1 MNSQVHW
8 LGCDPLVDFYNL
20 RSSFRLADY
29 WPFAK
34 VPQGSGEGKVGKS
47 RWWLRPSPLLVLPSP
62 HLQLPG
68 LPHVSCPEVTESR
81 CWIGAEVPSPVVV
94 HWAQYPF
101 AAAHAWSLRLTWAPR
116 GETPYDIDGT
126 VIRKF
131 LLVLSSLGSFLAH
144 KESLWLDYDPGPVYL
159 PSWDL

>member
-1 MNSQVHW
+1 M
-8 LGCDPLVDFYNL
+8 L
-20 RSSFRLADY
+20 
-29 WPFAK
+29 
-34 VPQGSGEGKVGKS
+34 
-47 RWWLRPSPLLVLPSP
+47 
-62 HLQLPG
+62 
-68 LPHVSCPEVTESR
+68 
-81 CWIGAEVPSPVVV
+81 SPVAV

-144 KESLWLDYDPGPVYL
+144 KESL
-159 PSWDL
+159 